1 MKDVC
6 GNLAE
11 TLATADLVVP
21 EVGVVGEGADDLVS
35 PVLVDAVAVVPEWW
49 VSVAFAAAA
58 LFELAFMIEDEI
70 SQLWG
75 RMTPYFYILCCS
87 NKNN

>member
-70 SQLWG
+70 SQFKIFKYVGG
-75 RMTPYFYILCCS
+75 RM
-87 NKNN
+87 

>member
-70 SQLWG
+70 SQ
-75 RMTPYFYILCCS
+75 FKILICGGPNVTS
-87 NKNN
+87 LFISRE

>member
-58 LFELAFMIEDEI
+58 LFELEFMF
-70 SQLWG
+70 L
-75 RMTPYFYILCCS
+75 RMIIFTVMGPNFT
-87 NKNN
+87 

>member
-1 MKDVC
+1 VLVLKDVC

-58 LFELAFMIEDEI
+58 LFELAFMFFF
-70 SQLWG
+70 LLFFTVMG
-75 RMTPYFYILCCS
+75 LNFT
-87 NKNN
+87 